1 MKRMFALTLSAL
13 LTPGLLAAAAGAQ
26 DAQPVEPPA
35 QPPAEAPAEHRPA
48 LWVGDKAPALT
59 ISEWVKGS
67 PVEAFKPGEVYVVEF
82 WATWCGPCIA
92 SMPHLSEIQTRLKGK
107 GVTVIG
113 VSAEDP
119 GNTLEAVKKMVEEKG
134 EGMAYTVAFDG
145 GAKTSAAWM
154 QPAEQ
159 MGIPCSFVVD
169 KQGNLA
175 YIGHPMFLD
184 IPLEGILA
192 GTWDNKNGMKKIAE
206 AEEMLND
213 IFNPQYDAAQRLA
226 AFEKFEGKFPAVAHQ
241 GLLRPIRMGLLMENE
256 RYDAA
261 WKLAEEVV
269 AEGMKK
275 NDVQALNEI
284 AWMIVDPGA
293 GIEKP
298 NLELALKAAEAANKI
313 TEGNDASVL
322 DTLARVYWAMG
333 EKSKAIETQRQA
345 VEKAEG
351 WMKGQI
357 EEVLK
362 EYEEGAKTGG

>member
-1 MKRMFALTLSAL
+1 MKRMLALSLSAL
-13 LTPGLLAAAAGAQ
+13 LTPGLLAAAAVAQ
-26 DAQPVEPPA
+26 DAQPIE
-35 QPPAEAPAEHRPA
+35 PPAEAPSEHRPD
-48 LWVGDKAPALT
+48 LWVGDKAPSLT

-67 PVEAFKPGEVYVVEF
+67 PVEAFKPGEIYVVEF

-92 SMPHLSEIQTRLKGK
+92 SMPHLSEIQTKLKGK

-119 GNTLEAVKKMVEEKG
+119 GNTLEAVKKMVKEKG

-145 GAKTSAAWM
+145 GAKTSADWM

-169 KQGNLA
+169 KQGHIA

-184 IPLEGILA
+184 IPLEGLLA
-192 GTWDNKNGMKKIAE
+192 GTWSNKDGMKKIAE

-213 IFNPQYDAAQRLA
+213 IFNPQYTAAQRLA
-226 AFEKFEGKFPAVAHQ
+226 AFEKFEGKYPAVAHQ

-261 WKLAEEVV
+261 WKLAEEIV
-269 AEGMKK
+269 AEAMKTS
-275 NDVQALNEI
+275 DVQALNEI
-284 AWMIVDPGA
+284 AWMMVDPSA

-313 TEGNDASVL
+313 AEGEDASVL
-322 DTLARVYWAMG
+322 DTLARVYWRMG
-333 EKSKAIETQRQA
+333 EKSKAIEIQRLA
-345 VEKAEG
+345 VEKAQG
-351 WMKGQI
+351 WMKSQI
-357 EEVLK
+357 EAVLK